1 MFIFNYT
8 LYNGS
13 SHGEKY
19 FKKRQKIKPT
29 YSHMLCIFSFEVC
42 LEYLS
47 IYVGS
52 ILPKSTLPWE

>member
-19 FKKRQKIKPT
+19 FKKKTKKLNQHI
-29 YSHMLCIFSFEVC
+29 HMLCIFSFEVC